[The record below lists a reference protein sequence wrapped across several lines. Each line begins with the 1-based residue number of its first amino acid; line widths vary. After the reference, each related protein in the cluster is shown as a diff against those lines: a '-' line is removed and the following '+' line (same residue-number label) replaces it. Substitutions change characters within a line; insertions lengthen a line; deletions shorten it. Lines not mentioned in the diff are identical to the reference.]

1 MVSKCILTVLN
12 SMAAEKSIDTSN
24 LEARVSD
31 TFAQHLD
38 TVQTLSGELVPII
51 TRAAN
56 ICLAA
61 LLADKKILSC
71 GNGGSAADAQHFSSE
86 LLNRFELERPGLPA
100 VALTTDSSTL
110 TSIAN
115 DYHYDEIFSKQVRAL
130 GQPGDIL
137 LAISTS
143 GNSTNVI
150 RAVEAAHERDMRV
163 VAMNGRDGGEISRIL
178 NENDVDILV
187 RGPSTARVQEM
198 HIIVIHCLCD
208 LIDHQLLGQS

>member
-1 MVSKCILTVLN
+1 MVPKCILTVPN
-12 SMAAEKSIDTSN
+12 SMAADKAIDTSN

-38 TVQTLSGELVPII
+38 TVQRLSNELVPII
-51 TRAAN
+51 TRAAK
-56 ICLAA
+56 ICLTA

-150 RAVEAAHERDMRV
+150 RAVEAAHERDMIV
-163 VAMNGRDGGEISRIL
+163 VALNGRDGGEISRIL

-198 HIIVIHCLCD
+198 HIIAIHCLCD
-208 LIDHQLLGQS
+208 LIDHQLLGQA